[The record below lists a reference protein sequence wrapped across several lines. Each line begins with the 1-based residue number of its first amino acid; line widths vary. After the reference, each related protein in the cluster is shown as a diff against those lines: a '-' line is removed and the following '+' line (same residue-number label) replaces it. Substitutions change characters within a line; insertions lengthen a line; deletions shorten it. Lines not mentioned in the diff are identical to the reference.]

1 MATSLYAAVTVLHRA
16 QLFICKLN
24 GVQENYVFAHNDQ
37 QEQYFQQDS
46 WNNAN
51 NSITYKY
58 FV

>member
-1 MATSLYAAVTVLHRA
+1 MATSLYAAVTVLHGA
-16 QLFICKLN
+16 QLLFIHKLN
-24 GVQENYVFAHNDQ
+24 GVQKNVFAHINQ
-37 QEQYFQQDS
+37 QEQYFQQDR